1 MRICDICKTRE
12 SNYTTT
18 ATINDNGLCEE
29 VELCGLCYRELN
41 YREDRARHQAY
52 EETVK
57 AMTGEIP
64 RKSHWWDMFSW

>member
-1 MRICDICKTRE
+1 MLVCDICKTRKAAIDV
-12 SNYTTT
+12 NVTVD
-18 ATINDNGLCEE
+18 DNGATESL
-29 VELCGLCYRELN
+29 ELCGLCYREFR

-57 AMTGEIP
+57 ATTGELP